1 MEKKDIR
8 TRSPGAESV
17 KSGRNLT
24 GVVLLGLLLEAAC
37 VEIVRIG
44 DLRTSLTPVAI
55 GGIPITLL
63 VFWLPFF
70 TAFLVYIVG
79 IIRTIGQDDCPD
91 TSARPAIERHT
102 WGILFFAVV
111 FRITLLLSPATLSD
125 DIYRYVWDGSMQ
137 NHGIN
142 PYLHPPEALETAS
155 YRDRFWT
162 GVNNKH
168 IPTIYPPLLQMT
180 FRTVD
185 AIAHTPLAMKFFF
198 MMCDLGIIAVLLQ
211 MLRLRKVAGSRII
224 IYAWNPLV
232 LIEITG
238 SGHNDSLALLLLLI
252 SILFMI
258 RDRPILSIIWLALSF
273 VAKFFSVVLIP
284 SFYLQVRRMAPFL
297 AFPSVIILFYLFY
310 IAAGMDL
317 FQGLMVY
324 SDKWRFND
332 SIFTVVL
339 EMTGSLTGAKI
350 VIGSIF
356 AVVVLGRLLGGTDHI
371 RTAYI
376 LIGAYLL
383 LTPTLQVWYL
393 VWIVPFLCFYPNRAW
408 ILLTGLTMLS
418 YNVLIQ
424 FVYDDSLCEK

>member
-17 KSGRNLT
+17 NSGRNLI
-24 GVVLLGLLLEAAC
+24 GVILLGLLLEAAC
-37 VEIVRIG
+37 IEIVRIG

-55 GGIPITLL
+55 SGIPITLL

-70 TAFLVYIVG
+70 AAFIVYIVG
-79 IIRTIGQDDCPD
+79 ILRTSRQESRSD
-91 TSARPAIERHT
+91 TSVRPAIDRVT
-102 WGILFFAVV
+102 WGILLFAMV
-111 FRITLLLSPATLSD
+111 FRFTLLLSPATLSD
-125 DIYRYVWDGSMQ
+125 DIYRYVWDGSVQ

-142 PYLHPPEALETAS
+142 PYLHPPEALETS
-155 YRDRFWT
+155 VYRDGYWT

-168 IPTIYPPLLQMT
+168 IPTIYPPLLQLA

-198 MMCDLGIIAVLLQ
+198 MMCDLGIIVVLLQ
-211 MLRLRKVAGSRII
+211 MLRLRRVATSRIL

-232 LIEITG
+232 LVEITG
-238 SGHNDSLALLLLLI
+238 SGHNDSLALLLLLL

-258 RDRPILSIIWLALSF
+258 RDRQVFSIVWLALSF

-284 SFYLQVRRMAPFL
+284 SFYLQVRRIAPFL
-297 AFPSVIILFYLFY
+297 AFPAVITLFYMFY
-310 IAAGMDL
+310 IDAGMDL

-332 SIFTVVL
+332 SIFTAVL

-408 ILLTGLTMLS
+408 ILLTGLAMLS
-418 YNVLIQ
+418 YNVLVQ
-424 FVYDDSLCEK
+424 FV